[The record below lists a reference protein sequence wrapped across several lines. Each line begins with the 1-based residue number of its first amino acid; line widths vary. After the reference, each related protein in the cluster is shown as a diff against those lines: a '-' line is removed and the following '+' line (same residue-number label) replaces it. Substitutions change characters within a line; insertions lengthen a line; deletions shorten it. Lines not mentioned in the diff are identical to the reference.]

1 MYIETNLNSQAKI
14 AAIREM
20 FKAFEIDP
28 NELMFLVQQ
37 GLDVNDETTYG
48 LVTAGKLAYG
58 LISKLFADEKITAAE
73 LEKMLTKE
81 YTKKF
86 RDINYPIIALDRN
99 AHKGNSSKCRYYAKP
114 VKYHG
119 KDIFISWEWFDESR
133 DDLAKWFKSF
143 Y

>member
-1 MYIETNLNSQAKI
+1 
-14 AAIREM
+14 M
-20 FKAFEIDP
+20 FKVFEIDP

-48 LVTAGKLAYG
+48 LVVAGKLAYG
-58 LISKLFADEKITAAE
+58 LISKLFADEKITDAE
-73 LEKMLTKE
+73 LERMLTKE

-86 RDINYPIIALDRN
+86 RAIIYPIIALSRN

-114 VKYHG
+114 IKYHG
-119 KDIFISWEWFDESR
+119 QDIFI
-133 DDLAKWFKSF
+133 

>member
-1 MYIETNLNSQAKI
+1 MIRGLVPDDCIAITADHGNLNGY
-14 AAIREM
+14 R
-20 FKAFEIDP
+20 
-28 NELMFLVQQ
+28 
-37 GLDVNDETTYG
+37 
-48 LVTAGKLAYG
+48 GKLAYG

-119 KDIFISWEWFDESR
+119 QDIFISWEWFDESR